1 MGDVT
6 KIWKEAVAGIRLH
19 PEIKG
24 DVEDAWSLML
34 DEIEDGSSEELEQDR
49 FLDELRYLIMFRSK
63 TNDTK

>member
-19 PEIKG
+19 PEIKEG
-24 DVEDAWSLML
+24 VEDAWSLMI
-34 DEIEDGSSEELEQDR
+34 DEIEDGSSDELEQDR

>member
-1 MGDVT
+1 MGGVT

-34 DEIEDGSSEELEQDR
+34 AEIEDGSSEELEQDR

-63 TNDTK
+63 TNDNK

>member
-34 DEIEDGSSEELEQDR
+34 AEIEDGSSEELEQDR
-49 FLDELRYLIMFRSK
+49 FLDELRYLIEFRSK
-63 TNDTK
+63 TNDNQ

>member
-1 MGDVT
+1 MI
-6 KIWKEAVAGIRLH
+6 KLRAKASESIRLH

-24 DVEDAWSLML
+24 DVEDAWSLMV

-63 TNDTK
+63 TNDNQ